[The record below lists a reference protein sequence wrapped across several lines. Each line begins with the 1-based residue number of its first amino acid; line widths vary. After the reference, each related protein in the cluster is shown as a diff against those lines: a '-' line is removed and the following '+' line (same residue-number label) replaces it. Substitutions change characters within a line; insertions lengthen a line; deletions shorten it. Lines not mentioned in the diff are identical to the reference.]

1 MLSDQQFADLT
12 LYKGLCQLTLAF
24 RHRFPTLPEL
34 EP

>member
-24 RHRFPTLPEL
+24 RHHLHTLPEL